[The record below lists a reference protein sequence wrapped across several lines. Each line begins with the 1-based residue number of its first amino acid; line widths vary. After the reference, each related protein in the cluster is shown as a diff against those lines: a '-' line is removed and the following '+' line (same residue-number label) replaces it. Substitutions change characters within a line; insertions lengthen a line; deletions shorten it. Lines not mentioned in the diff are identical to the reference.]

1 MDQQKLDIPNAK
13 KQAPDT
19 GTNHTRVPNILQD
32 LVYPL
37 LSRPE
42 HLCLSYIV
50 RRTEGFADGA
60 GGRKEVDRI
69 SLSQFHKGIQSGPY
83 ILDLGTGLSRPSIRK
98 ALDDLQR
105 KGLITVGYKCALCG
119 WEPAEDVG
127 PLTESRGLLCGQC
140 GKTCD
145 RNFGLARMNSKV
157 LLRFLSENDPERR
170 RWGFDREKKRFFVY
184 HEDEG
189 EETRRAPG
197 TRRQQQEEAAAKA
210 SEDFMREL
218 WFPQLVEQV
227 AEQIEGSMA
236 AGRKLSAA
244 QKLTHVIK
252 PVLAMQKGDDPAILK
267 YALEQTLQRQ
277 IPGSAKVRKRSDGT
291 TARESNWRWHHYTM
305 RIIETEMAKL
315 GSRGGRGQA
324 TNAQVAHT
332 RTPEAAQETA
342 RVLLERA
349 AELNTAGDFAAARKV
364 LADILAQAKQLAPL
378 FDDSA
383 ELADA
388 HLRLAFKYG
397 VTNFRSVRREVPI
410 NDFYPDW
417 GWPTELG
424 G

>member
-1 MDQQKLDIPNAK
+1 MDQQKLDIPAK
-13 KQAPDT
+13 AQAPDT

-50 RRTEGFADGA
+50 RRTEGFTDGA

-69 SLSQFHKGIQSGPY
+69 SLSQFHAGIQSGPY

-127 PLTESRGLLCGQC
+127 PLSESRGLLCGQC

-145 RNFGLARMNSKV
+145 RNFGLARMTSKV
-157 LLRFLSENDPERR
+157 MLRFLTENDPQAR

-184 HEDEG
+184 TDEEG
-189 EETRRAPG
+189 DEERRLPG
-197 TRRQQQEEAAAKA
+197 SKRQQQEEAAARA

-227 AEQIEGSMA
+227 AEQIEGSMS

-244 QKLTHVIK
+244 QRLTHVIK
-252 PVLAMQKGDDPAILK
+252 PVLAMQKIDDPSILK
-267 YALEQTLQRQ
+267 YALEQTLARQ
-277 IPGSAKVRKRSDGT
+277 IPASAKVRQRSDGT
-291 TARESNWRWHHYTM
+291 SARESNWKWHHYTM
-305 RIIETEMAKL
+305 RIVETELAKL
-315 GSRGGRGQA
+315 GAKGSGR
-324 TNAQVAHT
+324 TNAQVT
-332 RTPEAAQETA
+332 QSRTPEAAQETV

-349 AELNTAGDFAAARKV
+349 ADLNTGGDFAAARKV

-378 FDDSA
+378 FGNSA
-383 ELADA
+383 EAADA

-397 VTNFRSVRREVPI
+397 VTNFRSVRREVPL

-417 GWPTELG
+417 EWPAEIA
-424 G
+424 